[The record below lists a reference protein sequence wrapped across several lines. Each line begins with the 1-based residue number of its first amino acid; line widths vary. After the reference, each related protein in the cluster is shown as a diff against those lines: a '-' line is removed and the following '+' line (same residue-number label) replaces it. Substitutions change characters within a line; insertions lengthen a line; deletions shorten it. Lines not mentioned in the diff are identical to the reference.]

1 MLYGLWLLYIWTQ
14 YYVIVDILPAG
25 RYQYVLGEI
34 PGQIYWLATAGTEGL
49 VDTDQT
55 VAASK
60 WSTSIQ

>member
-1 MLYGLWLLYIWTQ
+1 M
-14 YYVIVDILPAG
+14 DILPAD
-25 RYQYVLGEI
+25 RYRYVLGEI